1 MRLGMV
7 STRFAGLDGVTL
19 EAAKVAAALGED
31 GHEFAWF
38 AGELGPEFHPGHRAP
53 AAHFASDENRQ
64 LEAASFGS
72 DADRDRVASIIEQRA
87 GRLESELAGFV
98 AEFGIDALV
107 VQNAMAI
114 PMQLPL
120 GIALANFIGARAMP
134 TVAHHHDFGWERARF
149 VDCAVPEVLETAF
162 PAIGPSISHVVI
174 NQDARDEL
182 QARRGVDSVVLPNV
196 MDFAHPPTRGD
207 GARYR
212 KEAGLALSDIV
223 LLQPTRVIPR
233 KGIELTIRLAHELRD
248 PRVKVVVSH
257 PDDRVDTYWAELAAL
272 AADLGVDLRLAPA
285 GRGASSLPD
294 AYAAADLV
302 CFPSLYEGF
311 GNALL
316 EAFYYRRPVF
326 VNRYPVYVR
335 DIAPTGVL
343 CIEADGEVT
352 AEVVARAAA
361 WLEDPSR
368 AAAAVDR
375 NYAAGREHFSFQVV
389 RDRLEPLLRG

>member
-1 MRLGMV
+1 MV

-38 AGELGPEFHPGHRAP
+38 AGELGPEFHPGREVP
-53 AAHFASDENRQ
+53 AAHFAAEENRQ
-64 LEAASFGS
+64 LESDCFGGGV
-72 DADRDRVASIIEQRA
+72 DRDRVASIVAQRA
-87 GRLESELAGFV
+87 THLEGELDRFV
-98 AEFGIDALV
+98 TEFGVEALV

-120 GIALANFIGARAMP
+120 GIALANFIEARAIP
-134 TVAHHHDFGWERARF
+134 TIAHHHDFGWERARF
-149 VDCAVPEVLETAF
+149 ANCAVPEVLEAAF
-162 PAIGPSISHVVI
+162 PAIDPHIAHVVI

-182 QARRGVDSVVLPNV
+182 KERRGVDSVVLPNV
-196 MDFAHPPTRGD
+196 MDFAVPPPSGD
-207 GARYR
+207 GSRYR
-212 KEAGLALSDIV
+212 EESGLTASDVV

-233 KGIELTIRLAHELRD
+233 KGIELTIRLAHQLQD

-257 PDDRVDTYWAELAAL
+257 PDDRVDSYWATLEAL
-272 AADLGVDLRLAPA
+272 ADEVGVDLRLAPVGSA
-285 GRGASSLPD
+285 ASSLPN

-316 EAFYYRRPVF
+316 EAFYFRRPVL
-326 VNRYPVYVR
+326 VNRYPVYAR
-335 DIAPTGVL
+335 DIAPTGVD

-361 WLEDPSR
+361 WLDDPSR
-368 AAAAVDR
+368 AAAAIDR
-375 NYAAGREHFSFQVV
+375 NYETGLEHFSYRVV
-389 RDRLEPLLRG
+389 RERLEPLLGR